1 MLGDVVIGVVDI
13 AGEHLFEFVE
23 PLMPL
28 RLVGT
33 DKRMHGKHVHL
44 VIVGLRALGHDPVA
58 QHGVIDNVVAAHEPG
73 KVEGLAGRV
82 ERRGSIACVLAD
94 RLGGDVLVIPQSQIG
109 PNLVGNDHAI
119 VGLVHFHGLLD
130 FPTLPHAPARIVRAA
145 EHGHMD
151 VMLLELLIHILVI
164 HAPYAVLVQ
173 LERAVDDAI
182 AVVLDA
188 HGEPDV
194 GRAVQEHAVARSGE
208 RGQRTDHAAQDPV
221 LIADR
226 LAGQSGNPIARG
238 LPVDNGVVIV
248 VGGGEVPVDGV
259 LRAFDNGLRNRGH
272 GREIHVRHP
281 HRNHVKSVPRW
292 VGSET

>member
-1 MLGDVVIGVVDI
+1 M
-13 AGEHLFEFVE
+13 
-23 PLMPL
+23 
-28 RLVGT
+28 
-33 DKRMHGKHVHL
+33 
-44 VIVGLRALGHDPVA
+44 
-58 QHGVIDNVVAAHEPG
+58 
-73 KVEGLAGRV
+73 
-82 ERRGSIACVLAD
+82 
-94 RLGGDVLVIPQSQIG
+94 
-109 PNLVGNDHAI
+109 
-119 VGLVHFHGLLD
+119 
-130 FPTLPHAPARIVRAA
+130 RAA
-145 EHGHMD
+145 EHGHVD
-151 VMLLELLIHILVI
+151 VMLLELPVHILVI
-164 HAPYAVLVQ
+164 HAPYAALVQ
-173 LERAVDDAI
+173 RERTVDDAV
-182 AVVLDA
+182 AVVFDA
-188 HGEPDV
+188 PGEPDV
-194 GRAVQEHAVARSGE
+194 GRAVQQHAVAGGGE